1 VSDQT
6 SPEGE
11 HPPSSEDL
19 RLAYEQVHNR
29 YAGIT
34 DFRAKLLGLLPL
46 VTGTSAFLLLAQVK
60 DPDSNLRK
68 FLGPMG
74 ILGLVVTLGLF
85 IYELRGMQRCQE
97 LEKQGREL
105 REGDESWG
113 ARALSRTP
121 AGTWEHARCT
131 GGRADHLHRYR
142 RYMALLSSLRVQ
154 VVHKSVVGL
163 PGLHRPIGTVLDL
176 PSAMAKADIYQAF
189 VIRSPVM
196 LSPA

>member
-1 VSDQT
+1 MKSPVIHVHRCGVATRRLQYRPWKGAWSPQPGRRKVSDQT

-85 IYELRGMQRCQE
+85 IYELRGM
-97 LEKQGREL
+97 
-105 REGDESWG
+105 
-113 ARALSRTP
+113 
-121 AGTWEHARCT
+121 
-131 GGRADHLHRYR
+131 
-142 RYMALLSSLRVQ
+142 
-154 VVHKSVVGL
+154 
-163 PGLHRPIGTVLDL
+163 
-176 PSAMAKADIYQAF
+176 
-189 VIRSPVM
+189 
-196 LSPA
+196 